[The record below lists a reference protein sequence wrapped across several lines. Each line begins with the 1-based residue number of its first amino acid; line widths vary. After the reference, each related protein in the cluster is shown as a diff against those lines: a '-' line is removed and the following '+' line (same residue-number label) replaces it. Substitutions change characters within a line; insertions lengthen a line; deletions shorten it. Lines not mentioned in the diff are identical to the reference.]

1 MALANLGELA
11 KTAHSTEVINA
22 MRYMTAT
29 LLLASM
35 MILACSV
42 TSSQLVSAKALSSGG
57 NFQERE
63 EINQKYEL
71 APGARV
77 EVSSIRGPVEVYDT
91 NSATAEVQIIR
102 TARTRADLEYHKI
115 AVEQTATS
123 LVVRGIQEPN
133 HRGENVRVNHHV
145 ILRVPRRVDLAVSS
159 ISGGVRVGDIA
170 GQTSLNSISGSATI
184 GNVAGPLSVHSI
196 SGNLT
201 AQNAGAQAVINSVS
215 GSATIGT
222 VGGPLDVRSISGNL
236 QVGDVS
242 GEARVNS
249 VSGDAHM
256 GLVNGPLTIVSV
268 SGSVKTTL
276 SNLGTQGI
284 RINSVSGS
292 VEIAL
297 TADVNADFNAES
309 ISGQVYLNVPN
320 VIRDVQVKS
329 PNVRARIGAGGTP
342 IKVNSVSGNV
352 RLTRS

>member
-1 MALANLGELA
+1 
-11 KTAHSTEVINA
+11 

-29 LLLASM
+29 LLVASM
-35 MILACSV
+35 IVLACCV
-42 TSSQLVSAKALSSGG
+42 TSSRSVSANALSSDT

-77 EVSSIRGPVEVYDT
+77 EISSIRGPVEVYDT
-91 NSATAEVQIIR
+91 NSATAEVQIVR

-115 AVEQTATS
+115 EVQQTANG

-133 HRGENVRVNHHV
+133 HRGQNVQVNHHV
-145 ILRVPRRVDLAVSS
+145 ILRVPRRIDLAITS
-159 ISGGVRVGDIA
+159 ISGGVRVEDIA
-170 GQTSLNSISGSATI
+170 GQTRLNSISGSATI
-184 GNVAGPLSVHSI
+184 GNVTGPLTARSI

-201 AQNAGAQAVINSVS
+201 AEGVGTDAQINSVS
-215 GSATIGT
+215 GSATIGD
-222 VGGPLDVRSISGNL
+222 VGGPLNVQSISGNL
-236 QVGDVS
+236 QVGNVGGDAQVH
-242 GEARVNS
+242 S
-249 VSGDAHM
+249 VSGWVHI
-256 GLVNGPLTIVSV
+256 GVVNGPLTVLSV
-268 SGSVKTTL
+268 SGNVKTAL

-297 TADVNADFNAES
+297 TGDVNADFSAVS

-320 VIRDVQVKS
+320 VIRDVEVKS

-342 IKVNSVSGNV
+342 IKVFSVSGDV

>member
-1 MALANLGELA
+1 
-11 KTAHSTEVINA
+11 

-29 LLLASM
+29 LLLVNM
-35 MILACSV
+35 MVLACCV
-42 TSSQLVSAKALSSGG
+42 TSPQLVSAKALSSVI

-63 EINQKYEL
+63 EFNQKYEL

-77 EVSSIRGPVEVYDT
+77 EVSSIRGPVEVYNT

-115 AVEQTATS
+115 AVEQTAAG

-133 HRGENVRVNHHV
+133 HRGQDVQVNHHV
-145 ILRVPRRVDLAVSS
+145 ILRVPRRIDLAIKS
-159 ISGGVRVGDIA
+159 ISGWVRVEDIA
-170 GQTSLNSISGSATI
+170 GQTRLNSISGSAKL
-184 GNVAGPLSVHSI
+184 GNVSGPLNAQSI

-201 AQNAGAQAVINSVS
+201 AESVGAEAEANSVS
-215 GSATIGT
+215 GSVTIGN
-222 VGGPLDVRSISGNL
+222 VGGPLNVRSISGNL
-236 QVGDVS
+236 QVDNVG
-242 GEARVNS
+242 GEAQVNS
-249 VSGDAHM
+249 VTGAVHM
-256 GLVNGPLTIVSV
+256 GVVNGPLTVVSV
-268 SGSVKTTL
+268 SGNVKTTL

-297 TADVNADFNAES
+297 TGDVNADFNAES

-320 VIRDVQVKS
+320 VVRDADVKS

-342 IKVNSVSGNV
+342 IKVFSVSGDV